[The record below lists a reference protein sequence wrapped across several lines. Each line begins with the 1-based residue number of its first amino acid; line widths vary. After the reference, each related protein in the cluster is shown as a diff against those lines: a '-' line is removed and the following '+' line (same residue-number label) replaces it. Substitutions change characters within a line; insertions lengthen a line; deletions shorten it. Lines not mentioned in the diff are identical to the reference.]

1 MQAVRLK
8 KVETPK
14 IPTRDISMQ
23 CVFTNLG
30 ICIADYYRARK
41 KAQSNRRAMQLTNEQ
56 EQSILEQIA
65 QLQSQKKE
73 LIEKND
79 LKGVKKLT
87 ALETRIINRASE
99 TKEMP
104 FGEKGEALI
113 YIISKH
119 VINQLSDLRATNP
132 QLYKEY
138 TEGIQNTYWLSTFT
152 TSLNTQLN
160 KNEMGFD
167 IANLKGKEKRENKE
181 FSALCGSFRGAD
193 GYYAQLL
200 HTGFITEKQIDR
212 NKVRLCINLE
222 WIFGFSLNIFSTLAE
237 SATPETPFL
246 SEGSG
251 LSTGLSLNRD
261 LQSLKLTEYNESG
274 AGSLSDNLKIAFPQ
288 VVDATN
294 VAKSEKVEGEQE
306 VIPSETATSSQKE
319 NVKISAAPENPQI
332 ALDFA
337 KDSANR
343 ALKLIFNAQNLQNQR
358 ICYNAQS
365 ICEKITP
372 QDARDMPFWM
382 LNAFDSIRKDGES
395 WSDVANFVNEAI
407 QNTADYLAK
416 HPTRKIYHPLFWL
429 NPEFTGG
436 SLVTYINRFLRNRSI
451 NVSTPQYTPQVLWA
465 LEHGADR
472 SKLLHYVRKHGEK
485 IVSDVIAYAG
495 VRIARGIEPKNG
507 RIEYIFGILRNLD
520 PATIQF
526 QLEIEK
532 AKLAGHKNPKNNTA
546 KWTESRVHKLI
557 NRLKLT
563 QNEEAKLTPSV
574 VAAIA
579 LEAQS
584 KSVANT
590 QVEMWI
596 EAVAKG
602 RKTMFN

>member
-1 MQAVRLK
+1 MQAVKLK
-8 KVETPK
+8 KSETPK

-30 ICIADYYRARK
+30 ICIADYYAQRDDARAK
-41 KAQSNRRAMQLTNEQ
+41 RRAKKLTTEQ
-56 EQSILEQIA
+56 EISILQRIS
-65 QLQSQKKE
+65 QLQ
-73 LIEKND
+73 D
-79 LKGVKKLT
+79 LKSKLIQNNDYSGVKKLI
-87 ALETRIINRASE
+87 AQESRIINRTDEA
-99 TKEMP
+99 KEMP
-104 FGEKGEALI
+104 FGEKCEALI
-113 YIISKH
+113 FIITKL
-119 VINQLSDLRATNP
+119 VVNELSDLRVTNP

-138 TEGIQNTYWLSTFT
+138 TEGAQKTYWLSTY
-152 TSLNTQLN
+152 TSSLCTQLN
-160 KNEMGFD
+160 RNEMGFD
-167 IANLKGKEKRENKE
+167 VANMKGKEKRENKK
-181 FSALCGSFRGAD
+181 FSALSSSFRGET
-193 GYYAQLL
+193 GYYAALL
-200 HTGFITEKQIDR
+200 DTGFIVEKDLEK
-212 NKVRLCINLE
+212 NKVRLGINLE
-222 WIFGFSLNIFSTLAE
+222 WIFGFSLNIFSNLAE
-237 SATPETPFL
+237 SAPAEPSFL
-246 SEGSG
+246 GIGSG
-251 LSTGLSLNRD
+251 LSTGLSLNKE
-261 LQSLKLTEYNESG
+261 LCSLKLTEYNESG

-306 VIPSETATSSQKE
+306 AIPSETATSSQNEKVKFSAPAE
-319 NVKISAAPENPQI
+319 NTQLV
-332 ALDFA
+332 LDFA

-343 ALKLIFNAQNLQNQR
+343 ALKLIFNAQNLENKR
-358 ICYNAQS
+358 ICYNSQS
-365 ICEKITP
+365 ICETISP
-372 QDARDMPFWM
+372 QDVRDMPFWM
-382 LNAFDSIRKDGES
+382 ICAYDFLKKEDES
-395 WSDVANFVNEAI
+395 WSDVANLVNEAI
-407 QNTADYLAK
+407 QNTADYMVK
-416 HPTRKIYHPLFWL
+416 HPTRRIYHPFFWL
-429 NPEFTGG
+429 DTQFSGG
-436 SLVTYINRFLRNRSI
+436 SMVTYINRFLRNRTF

-557 NRLKLT
+557 NKLKLT
-563 QNEEAKLTPSV
+563 QNEEAKLTPSIV
-574 VAAIA
+574 TAITM
-579 LEAQS
+579 EAQL
-584 KSVANT
+584 KFVANA